1 MTPEQITERLV
12 EYKTT
17 QNKPEEIENALEF
30 LEGLF
35 DQEEFSIQRFESQK
49 TSSLLISFNQDLS
62 PVILLHGHLDV
73 VGAEEK
79 LFRPRKKNSR
89 IYGRGTADMK
99 AGVACCIKVM
109 HELEAREDRPDVA
122 LLLTTDE
129 ELGGFNGTGHV
140 VEQGLAPDFVV
151 SAEPDDSG
159 SFPSIVVE
167 QKGVLQ
173 LKILASGRS
182 AHGSK
187 PGKGENAAEK
197 LMQKYFRIKELF
209 SEGEFATTVN
219 LGKFRSGQEVN
230 KVPEEAEMHLDIR
243 YTDEYSKEEVLE
255 DIQRIEDLEVE
266 VTAEAPMMQVDEENS
281 YVRKL
286 SESIDQIGEVPELR
300 RENFASDMRFFTSKG
315 IPAVCFGP
323 EGYNL
328 HGEDEYVEVEGLS
341 VYCEILKNFLES
353 INN

>member
-1 MTPEQITERLV
+1 MTPADLTERLV
-12 EYKTT
+12 EFRTT
-17 QNKPEEIENALEF
+17 QDKPEEIEKSLEF
-30 LEGLF
+30 VEGLF
-35 DQEEFSIQRFESQK
+35 DQKKFYTQSFEHQN
-49 TSSLLISFNQDLS
+49 TSSLLISFTEDLN
-62 PVILLHGHLDV
+62 PEVLLHGHLDV
-73 VGAEEK
+73 VDAREE
-79 LFRPRKKNSR
+79 LFRPGKKEGR

-99 AGVACCIKVM
+99 AGVACCIKAM
-109 HELEAREDRPDVA
+109 QELGNREERPDVA

-129 ELGGFNGTGHV
+129 EVGGFNGTGYV
-140 VEQGLAPDFVV
+140 AEQGLEPGFVV

-173 LKILASGRS
+173 LKISASGKS

-209 SEGEFATTVN
+209 SEGEFTTTVN

-230 KVPEEAEMHLDIR
+230 KVPEEAEMHIDIR
-243 YTDEYSKEEVLE
+243 YSGEYPKEEVLK
-255 DIQRIEDLEVE
+255 DIRRIEGIEVE
-266 VTAEAPMMQVDEENS
+266 VTAEAPMMQVAEENS

-286 SESIDQIGEVPELR
+286 SDSIGQIAEAPELR

-328 HGEDEYVEVEGLS
+328 HGEDEYVEIEGLS

-353 INN
+353 INS